1 MKKCAKVF
9 VSLLM
14 LVALSAT
21 SGSFTACNSS
31 KSSAKTTMYPT
42 KKYKTSK
49 PIKDN
54 YSIRG
59 NNKKNGS
66 TYHSY

>member
-9 VSLLM
+9 VSLL
-14 LVALSAT
+14 LVVGLTGITGALT
-21 SGSFTACNSS
+21 SC
-31 KSSAKTTMYPT
+31 KSSSDAYMNTP
-42 KKYKTSK
+42 KKYKSSK
-49 PIKDN
+49 TIKKN
-54 YSIRG
+54 YSVRG